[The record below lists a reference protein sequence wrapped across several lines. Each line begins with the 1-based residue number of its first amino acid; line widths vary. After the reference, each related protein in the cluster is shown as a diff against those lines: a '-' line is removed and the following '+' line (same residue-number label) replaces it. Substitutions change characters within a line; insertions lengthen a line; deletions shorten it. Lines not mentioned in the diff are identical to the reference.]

1 MSFTFHTP
9 TKIHF
14 GLNEFKNLGKIAS
27 NFGQRCL
34 IVTGRTSMKKYGYLD
49 EAKKMLESFSIKTFI
64 FDDISNDAKSS
75 EVNRGSEICKKE
87 KIDFIVALGGGS
99 AIDGAKAISVTF
111 DLKSVEALIGVE
123 LKQNKKSLPL
133 IAIPTTAGTGSEV
146 TKGAI
151 ITDVKKKFKS
161 GVRGTQIFPDIAII
175 DPILSMTMTNE
186 VAATTGFDAFTH
198 LFESYLA
205 KKSNMLTDMISI
217 NGLKIILKY
226 LPDSL
231 KDPKNKDFRSKIS
244 YAALLGG
251 INVGNASTCLP
262 HRLQQAIGS
271 VPSIHQPHA
280 MGLAA
285 IYPAWAKEVY
295 QYRSEK
301 IETLKIHLG
310 KKNKEIDF
318 IEEFIEKIGVKNKL
332 SSYNVKK
339 NDINIFI
346 KNISG
351 NLEND
356 PIKFKDKKLFEKIY
370 QDSF

>member
-175 DPILSMTMTNE
+175 DPILS
-186 VAATTGFDAFTH
+186 
-198 LFESYLA
+198 Y
-205 KKSNMLTDMISI
+205 
-217 NGLKIILKY
+217 
-226 LPDSL
+226 
-231 KDPKNKDFRSKIS
+231 
-244 YAALLGG
+244 
-251 INVGNASTCLP
+251 
-262 HRLQQAIGS
+262 
-271 VPSIHQPHA
+271 
-280 MGLAA
+280 
-285 IYPAWAKEVY
+285 
-295 QYRSEK
+295 
-301 IETLKIHLG
+301 
-310 KKNKEIDF
+310 
-318 IEEFIEKIGVKNKL
+318 
-332 SSYNVKK
+332 
-339 NDINIFI
+339 
-346 KNISG
+346 
-351 NLEND
+351 
-356 PIKFKDKKLFEKIY
+356 
-370 QDSF
+370 